1 MFSATRVLASGMLAL
16 QPPLDFAQ
24 VLPRVLQRPPETAAG
39 RPQLF
44 AALNLGG
51 TDLPRDALELGV
63 EKLPEVRKPGPE
75 GARLGAL
82 DGLQRI
88 LHAFGLADAGSA
100 EVLGLCVGDVGN
112 DVAEQASFRRF
123 RRELVGWVLADER
136 DELLPERLEAATVD
150 AFVFR
155 TQRFEVGREA
165 RTRVALADKRSLHNV
180 RCDRSRERGV
190 GINVLALAP

>member
-88 LHAFGLADAGSA
+88 LHAFRLADTGGA
-100 EVLGLCVGDVGN
+100 EVFRLCVGDVGN
-112 DVAEQASFRRF
+112 DVAEQASIRRL
-123 RRELVGWVLADER
+123 RWELVTWDPTDESDDLLAEPLETAAVNLLVLPGE
-136 DELLPERLEAATVD
+136 
-150 AFVFR
+150 
-155 TQRFEVGREA
+155 RFEVR
-165 RTRVALADKRSLHNV
+165 R
-180 RCDRSRERGV
+180 
-190 GINVLALAP
+190 